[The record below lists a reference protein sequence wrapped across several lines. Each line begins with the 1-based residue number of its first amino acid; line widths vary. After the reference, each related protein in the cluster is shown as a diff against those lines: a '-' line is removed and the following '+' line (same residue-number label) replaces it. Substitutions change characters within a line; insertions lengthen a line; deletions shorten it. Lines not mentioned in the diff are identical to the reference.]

1 VINRLS
7 KSSGFI
13 KRKPQKITPFSFIAG
28 FIDSCSKGH
37 LTYGLW
43 AACIGYISGKAVT
56 KQGLFERMN
65 ESAVSFASQLF
76 SHVIASKLKAAR
88 DSRLFH
94 CFKRVLLQDSTT
106 LSLPPCMLDH
116 YPGNVSRGEQRAVA
130 RLQCIIN
137 ITTMQWLH
145 LSLDAYTQNDQ
156 SASPEVLPVLKKG
169 DLLIRDLGYF
179 VLETLKQIM
188 ARKAF
193 LISRLRY
200 GVIIFD
206 RKGKQLNWKQLCKG
220 KGIID
225 KNVLIGRE
233 HKIPVRIIMAPLPPG
248 QVAERIR
255 KARNHRDRR
264 LHHSEDY
271 YLWLR
276 YNVFITNVE
285 ADKLSPA
292 EILKAY
298 KVRWQIETLFKTWKS
313 GLHMQEI
320 LDQQCENIYR
330 IKTTIYLLL
339 MLFCLIMQKVYI
351 PYYHRMAK
359 N

>member
-1 VINRLS
+1 
-7 KSSGFI
+7 
-13 KRKPQKITPFSFIAG
+13 
-28 FIDSCSKGH
+28 
-37 LTYGLW
+37 
-43 AACIGYISGKAVT
+43 
-56 KQGLFERMN
+56 MN

-76 SHVIASKLKAAR
+76 SHAITSKLQAAKE
-88 DSRLFH
+88 SRLFD

-106 LSLPPCMLDH
+106 LSLPRCMLNH

-130 RLQCIIN
+130 RLQCILN

-156 SASPEVLPVLKKG
+156 SASGQVLPVLRKG

-179 VLETLKQIM
+179 VLETLREIIAK
-188 ARKAF
+188 KAF

-200 GVIIFD
+200 GVILFD
-206 RKGKQLNWKQLCKG
+206 QKGKQLNWKALGKG
-220 KGIID
+220 KGIVD
-225 KNVLIGRE
+225 RNVLIGRE
-233 HKIPVRIIMAPLPPG
+233 HKIPVRLIMAPLPPE
-248 QVAERIR
+248 QVEERIR

-264 LHHSEDY
+264 LNHSEDY

-276 YNVFITNVE
+276 YNVFITNVD
-285 ADKLSPA
+285 ADRLNPT
-292 EILKAY
+292 EIIKAY

-313 GLHMQEI
+313 GLHLQKI

-339 MLFCLIMQKVYI
+339 LLFCLIMQKVYI
-351 PYYHRMAK
+351 PYCIKIKKEYGKELSLMKLIIYITNNLIQTICSPPERLKEQLAKHCCYESRNDRTNMAEFVCTF
-359 N
+359 